1 MASIGAFED
10 TSGVLDRL
18 TPALRRFARVLLAGR
33 GRPTAADEVLQAALA
48 RLRVPHPSSDATIR
62 VAAYGAIVQAH
73 RARQSTF
80 SQTHEFSR
88 GGGRPEIA
96 ERIERLPL
104 DQREV
109 LLLVVLERLSY
120 DEAATALG
128 LPRSSIVARLA
139 RARAS
144 LSDTSEDMP
153 GRQTHLRLV
162 K

>member
-18 TPALRRFARVLLAGR
+18 TPALHRFARVLLAGR

-48 RLRVPHPSSDATIR
+48 RLRVPHPASDAAIR
-62 VAAYGAIVQAH
+62 IAAYGAVVQAH
-73 RARQSTF
+73 RTRQSA
-80 SQTHEFSR
+80 FSR
-88 GGGRPEIA
+88 ASEPTHGGRAEIA

-120 DEAATALG
+120 DDAAMALG

-139 RARAS
+139 RARAT
-144 LSDTSEDMP
+144 LADPHEDAP
-153 GRQTHLRLV
+153 GRTAHLRLV